1 MSLFLPSTTRCASL
15 EQKSRI
21 THLFACLMA
30 SLEER
35 TATEVHAT
43 LCSLVRTNAA
53 KNSAWA
59 DYSAVLL
66 GEEAAAFFASRLPDA
81 KAGAS
86 DADEADDA
94 DAAVICEHCGGA
106 VPQISLRVA
115 SLDGITQEVTVAKR
129 ELVREVKRL
138 VGQVRRRESW
148 FLSFVAHTHDS
159 HHYRSSVAFRSRATW
174 TRA

>member
-1 MSLFLPSTTRCASL
+1 
-15 EQKSRI
+15 
-21 THLFACLMA
+21 MA
-30 SLEER
+30 TLEER

-66 GEEAAAFFASRLPDA
+66 GEGAAAFFASRLSDA

-94 DAAVICEHCGGA
+94 DADVICERCGGA
-106 VPQISLRVA
+106 VPQVSLRVA

-148 FLSFVAHTHDS
+148 FSSCVAQTDDS
-159 HHYRSSVAFRSRATW
+159 HHCRSSVAFRSRATW